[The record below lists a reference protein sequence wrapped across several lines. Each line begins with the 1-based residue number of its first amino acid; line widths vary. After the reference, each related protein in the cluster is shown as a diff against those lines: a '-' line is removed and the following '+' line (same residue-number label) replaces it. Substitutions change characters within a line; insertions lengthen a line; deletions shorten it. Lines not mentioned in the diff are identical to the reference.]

1 MSSQQGFKQNQ
12 KFMHLTNFSINK
24 KNVNFVKNND
34 DGDANSQASKW
45 SLTNL
50 KQMLRS

>member
-1 MSSQQGFKQNQ
+1 
-12 KFMHLTNFSINK
+12 MHLTNFAINK
-24 KNVNFVKNND
+24 KNANFVHNEDEENF
-34 DGDANSQASKW
+34 NSSKW